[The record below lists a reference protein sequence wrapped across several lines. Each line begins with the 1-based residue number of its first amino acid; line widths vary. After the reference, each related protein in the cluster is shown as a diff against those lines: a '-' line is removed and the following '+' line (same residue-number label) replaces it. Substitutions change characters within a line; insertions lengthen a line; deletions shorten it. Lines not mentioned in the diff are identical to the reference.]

1 MISTF
6 SRLTGGSTA
15 EVSASLFAEMLGGAR
30 GKKISIV
37 DVRVPISHTMQL
49 NPSKPIKGGVSIKLS
64 DASKQISMQ
73 NPADEDLST
82 IKEKTKK
89 KYRKKV
95 SKKKTN
101 VNKESMPN
109 DNDI

>member
-37 DVRVPISHTMQL
+37 DVRVPISHTMRL
-49 NPSKPIKGGVSIKLS
+49 KLHKPIKGGVSIKLS

-95 SKKKTN
+95 SKKKT
-101 VNKESMPN
+101 KITALRTPLKLH
-109 DNDI
+109 